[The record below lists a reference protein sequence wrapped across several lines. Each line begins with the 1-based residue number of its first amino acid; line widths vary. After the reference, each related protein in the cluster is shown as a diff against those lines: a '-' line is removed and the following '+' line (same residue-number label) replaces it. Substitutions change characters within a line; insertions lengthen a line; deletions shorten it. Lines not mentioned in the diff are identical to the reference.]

1 MEIHINMDS
10 DINIGVASGNSF
22 KKDSSTKMKYTDF
35 LSKMTEDSLGV
46 AMKDS
51 SVVYEA
57 LKKDI

>member
-1 MEIHINMDS
+1 MDS